1 VHLQETLQ
9 QALERLDAGEGEAL
23 YVERVTAPGIRRIY
37 GILTRQMVESSY
49 RY

>member
-1 VHLQETLQ
+1 VL

-23 YVERVTAPGIRRIY
+23 YVERVTAPGMQRRY
-37 GILTRQMVESSY
+37 GILTRQMVDSCY